1 MSNTRP
7 QPSRGAYIVRPGY
20 IVGPLDHT
28 DRFTYWPVRAS
39 RGGEMLAP
47 GTPEDPIQ
55 IIDVRDLAAWMMH
68 LVEART
74 NGYFNPFPR
83 HAPSPWAGSSAPA
96 RVSRPRRTRRSPG
109 YPKFFAA
116 HWKAEELDLPPW
128 APSKGEFAG
137 AGLTATDAASRSGL
151 RCRPLAATVH
161 DTLVSFKT
169 LPPERQAKLR
179 AGLDPKKEADT
190 LRAWHQ
196 RHGGG

>member
-1 MSNTRP
+1 
-7 QPSRGAYIVRPGY
+7 
-20 IVGPLDHT
+20 
-28 DRFTYWPVRAS
+28 
-39 RGGEMLAP
+39 MLAP

-74 NGYFNPFPR
+74 NGYFNAVSPPR
-83 HAPSPWAGSSAPA
+83 AFTMGGLISACQAVSPEAHTT
-96 RVSRPRRTRRSPG
+96 VSWVPED
-109 YPKFFAA
+109 FLAA

-128 APSKGEFAG
+128 APGKGEFAG
-137 AGLTATDAASRSGL
+137 AALTATDAASRSGL

-161 DTLVSFKT
+161 DTLVWFKT

-196 RHGGG
+196 SHGGG